1 MVYAAGGV
9 LLDEW
14 FADLEASGAKVL
26 RIVVFSALLSD
37 VAIAIAF
44 ALPTAPVGSSWWH
57 FAIKVNGTLREEIGW
72 PEFAETVAKI
82 RDTLPAEDRP
92 RLGILAGNYGEVG
105 ALNLYGEHYGLPR
118 AISGV
123 NSFWERG
130 YGDPPPEALIIVGF
144 SIE

>member
-26 RIVVFSALLSD
+26 RIVVFSALLID

-92 RLGILAGNYGEVG
+92 PLGILAVNYRDVG
-105 ALNLYGEHYGLPR
+105 PSTLYRSRYGPPHC
-118 AISGV
+118 ITGV
-123 NSFWERG
+123 TSFC
-130 YGDPPPEALIIVGF
+130 V
-144 SIE
+144 